1 MQYFSTCRFS
11 LGNKPIFGYDRLSV
25 ISYRSTVIRI
35 SYHGNSINQAQ
46 IPNMKLSGYTLFN
59 NTPIEIALHDDRVQS
74 IREVTAAESNIQIT
88 PAPIDIQVNG
98 FAGFDLNV
106 ATVTPADVCAVVRAL
121 WRVGTGFLCPT
132 VVTASFE
139 GISNSLRA
147 IVESCKAD
155 ALVAHSV
162 LGIHLEG
169 PYISAEEGPRGAHPL
184 EHVREPDWDEFQQW
198 QDIAEGQISIVT
210 LAPEKKNAIPFIE
223 KLVAHG
229 IVVALGHTKASVADI
244 RAAIDAG
251 AKLSTHLGNGAHAF
265 IRRHPNYIWEQLG
278 ADELWASLIVDG
290 HHLPPAVA
298 KSMMRAK
305 TLDRCILVSDAVALA
320 GMKPGIYQFAG
331 KSVELTKERCVRLVG
346 TEYLAGSA
354 IALARGIEN
363 SVRFAGISLKEA
375 ISLATLQ
382 PMLLLDA
389 KAQVES
395 ETNLILFEWD
405 AAECEI
411 NLIATIVGSE
421 LVYHA
426 ETSQ

>member
-1 MQYFSTCRFS
+1 MQFS
-11 LGNKPIFGYDRLSV
+11 G
-25 ISYRSTVIRI
+25 
-35 SYHGNSINQAQ
+35 H
-46 IPNMKLSGYTLFN
+46 TLFN
-59 NTPIEIALHDDRVQS
+59 NTPVEIVLADDRVQS
-74 IREVTAAESNIQIT
+74 IREVAAADSNIQIA

-98 FAGFDLNV
+98 FAGFDLNT
-106 ATVTPADVCAVVRAL
+106 ATVTSADVCAMVRAL

-132 VVTASFE
+132 VVTGSFD
-139 GISNSLRA
+139 GICDSFRA
-147 IVESCKAD
+147 IVEACKTD

-169 PYISAEEGPRGAHPL
+169 PYISAEDGPRGAHPL
-184 EHVREPDWDEFQQW
+184 EHVRDPDWDEFQRW

-223 KLVAHG
+223 KLVANG
-229 IVVALGHTKASVADI
+229 VVVALGHTNASAGDI

-251 AKLSTHLGNGAHAF
+251 AKLSTHLGNGAHAL

-290 HHLPPAVA
+290 HHLPPSVA

-320 GMKPGIYQFAG
+320 GMEPGIYAFAG
-331 KSVELTKERCVRLVG
+331 KSVELTVERCVRLVG

-354 IALARGIEN
+354 IELARGIEN

-375 ISLATLQ
+375 VSLATLQ
-382 PMLLLDA
+382 PMRLLDA

-405 AAECEI
+405 AAQFSI
-411 NLIATIVGSE
+411 NLIATIVGGK

-426 ETSQ
+426 ETAP

>member
-1 MQYFSTCRFS
+1 MKFSGHS
-11 LGNKPIFGYDRLSV
+11 LLKNIPVEIV
-25 ISYRSTVIRI
+25 I
-35 SYHGNSINQAQ
+35 A
-46 IPNMKLSGYTLFN
+46 
-59 NTPIEIALHDDRVQS
+59 DDRVQS
-74 IREVTAAESNIQIT
+74 IQEVNAADSTIQIA

-106 ATVTPADVCAVVRAL
+106 ATVTPEDVCAMVRAL

-132 VVTASFE
+132 VVTGSFD
-139 GISNSLRA
+139 GICNSLGT
-147 IVESCKAD
+147 IVNACKTD
-155 ALVAHSV
+155 ALIAHSV

-169 PYISAEEGPRGAHPL
+169 PYISAEDGPRGAHPL
-184 EHVREPDWDEFQQW
+184 EHVREPDWNEFRRW

-223 KLVAHG
+223 KLVANG
-229 IVVALGHTKASVADI
+229 IVVALGHTNASAKDI
-244 RAAIDAG
+244 QAAIDAG
-251 AKLSTHLGNGAHAF
+251 AKLSTHLGNGAHAL

-290 HHLPPAVA
+290 HHLPPSVA

-331 KSVELTKERCVRLVG
+331 KSVELTTDRCVRLVG

-354 IALARGIEN
+354 IELARGIEN

-375 ISLATLQ
+375 VSLATLQ
-382 PMLLLDA
+382 PMHLLNA
-389 KAQVES
+389 KSHVEAK
-395 ETNLILFEWD
+395 TNLILFQWD
-405 AAECEI
+405 AVQCKI
-411 NLIATIVGSE
+411 NLIATIVGGE

-426 ETSQ
+426 EVQ

>member
-1 MQYFSTCRFS
+1 MKFSGR
-11 LGNKPIFGYDRLSV
+11 
-25 ISYRSTVIRI
+25 
-35 SYHGNSINQAQ
+35 
-46 IPNMKLSGYTLFN
+46 TLFN
-59 NTPIEIALHDDRVQS
+59 NTPVEIVLADDRVQS
-74 IREVTAAESNIQIT
+74 VREVAAADSNIQIA

-98 FAGFDLNV
+98 FAGFDLNT
-106 ATVTPADVCAVVRAL
+106 ATVTSADVCAMVRAL

-132 VVTASFE
+132 VVTGSFD
-139 GISNSLRA
+139 GICNSFRA
-147 IVESCKAD
+147 IVEACKTD

-169 PYISAEEGPRGAHPL
+169 PYISAEDGPRGAHPL
-184 EHVREPDWDEFQQW
+184 EHVRDPDWDEFQRW
-198 QDIAEGQISIVT
+198 QAIAEGQISMVT

-223 KLVAHG
+223 KLVANG
-229 IVVALGHTKASVADI
+229 VVVALGHTNASAGDI

-251 AKLSTHLGNGAHAF
+251 AKLSTHLGNGAHAL

-278 ADELWASLIVDG
+278 ADALWASLIVDG
-290 HHLPPAVA
+290 HHLPPSVA

-320 GMKPGIYQFAG
+320 GMEPGIYAFAG
-331 KSVELTKERCVRLVG
+331 KSVELTAERCVRLVG

-375 ISLATLQ
+375 VSLATLQ
-382 PMLLLDA
+382 PMRLLDA
-389 KAQVES
+389 KAHVES

-405 AAECEI
+405 AAQFSI
-411 NLIATIVGSE
+411 NLIATIVGGE

-426 ETSQ
+426 ETPQ

>member
-1 MQYFSTCRFS
+1 MKFS
-11 LGNKPIFGYDRLSV
+11 G
-25 ISYRSTVIRI
+25 
-35 SYHGNSINQAQ
+35 H
-46 IPNMKLSGYTLFN
+46 TLFN
-59 NTPIEIALHDDRVQS
+59 NTPVEITITDDQVQS
-74 IREVTAAESNIQIT
+74 VREVAAADSTIQIA

-106 ATVTPADVCAVVRAL
+106 ATVTPEDVCAMVRAL

-132 VVTASFE
+132 VVTASFDA
-139 GISNSLRA
+139 IRNSLRA
-147 IVESCKAD
+147 IVEACKAD
-155 ALVAHSV
+155 GLVAHAV

-169 PYISAEEGPRGAHPL
+169 PYISAEDGPRGAHPL
-184 EHVREPDWDEFQQW
+184 EHVREPDWDEFQRW

-223 KLVAHG
+223 KLVANR
-229 IVVALGHTKASVADI
+229 IVVALGHTNASADDI
-244 RAAIDAG
+244 QAAIDAG
-251 AKLSTHLGNGAHAF
+251 AKLSTHLGNGAHAL
-265 IRRHPNYIWEQLG
+265 IQRHPNYIWEQLG
-278 ADELWASLIVDG
+278 ADDLWASLIVDG
-290 HHLPPAVA
+290 HHLPPSVA

-331 KSVELTKERCVRLVG
+331 KSVELTAERCVRLVG

-354 IALARGIEN
+354 IELARGIEN

-375 ISLATLQ
+375 ISLATLK
-382 PMLLLDA
+382 PMHLLNA
-389 KAQVES
+389 KTHVE
-395 ETNLILFEWD
+395 TKANLIIFKWD

-411 NLIATIVGSE
+411 NLIATIVGGE

-426 ETSQ
+426 ETPQ

>member
-1 MQYFSTCRFS
+1 MKFSGHS
-11 LGNKPIFGYDRLSV
+11 
-25 ISYRSTVIRI
+25 
-35 SYHGNSINQAQ
+35 
-46 IPNMKLSGYTLFN
+46 LFN
-59 NTPIEIALHDDRVQS
+59 NTPVEIILSDNRVQS
-74 IREVTAAESNIQIT
+74 IHEVATTDSNAWIA

-106 ATVTPADVCAVVRAL
+106 PTVTPADVCAMAREL

-132 VVTASFE
+132 VVTGSFD
-139 GISNSLRA
+139 GICNSFRA
-147 IVESCKAD
+147 IVEACKTD
-155 ALVAHSV
+155 ALVAHAV

-169 PYISAEEGPRGAHPL
+169 PYISAEDGPRGAHPL
-184 EHVREPDWDEFQQW
+184 EHVRDPDWDEFQQW
-198 QDIAEGQISIVT
+198 QDIAEGKIAIVT

-223 KLVAHG
+223 KLVANG
-229 IVVALGHTKASVADI
+229 IVVALGHTNASADDI

-251 AKLSTHLGNGAHAF
+251 AKLSTHLGNGAHAL

-278 ADELWASLIVDG
+278 ADELSASLIVDG
-290 HHLPPAVA
+290 HHLPPSVA
-298 KSMMRAK
+298 KSMIRAK

-320 GMKPGIYQFAG
+320 GMAPGIYQFAG
-331 KSVELTKERCVRLVG
+331 KSVELTAERCVRLVG

-354 IALARGIEN
+354 IELARGIEN

-375 ISLATLQ
+375 VSLATLQ
-382 PMLLLDA
+382 PMRLLDA

-405 AAECEI
+405 AAEYKI
-411 NLIATIVGSE
+411 NLIATIVGGK

-426 ETSQ
+426 RWK